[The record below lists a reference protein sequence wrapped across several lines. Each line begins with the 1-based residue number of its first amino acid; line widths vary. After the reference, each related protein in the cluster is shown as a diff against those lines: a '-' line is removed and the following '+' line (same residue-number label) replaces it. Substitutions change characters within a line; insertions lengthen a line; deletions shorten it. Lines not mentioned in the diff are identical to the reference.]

1 MQYVTLGA
9 SGIVVSRLCLGTMLF
24 GGAHARDADAQTS
37 RRMIDRF
44 RDAGGTYF
52 DTANV
57 YAGGRSEE
65 VLGSALAAHRD
76 QVVIAT
82 KGGAQLG
89 GEPRHPHAGLTR
101 TAVQSAIEA
110 SLQRLQTD
118 YIDLWY
124 VHGPDRLT
132 PIEETWAA
140 VDRAL
145 QAGKVRAVG
154 FSNFPA
160 WQAAEAVAAAPFPL
174 VAAQYQYS
182 LVARD
187 IEADFLDGFR
197 RHDIA
202 LHPWGALGQGFLSG
216 KYRSGDPPTDGRL
229 GLAETSHEEHWSRRD
244 TERNW
249 GILAA
254 VEAVAG
260 RHGATP
266 SQVALAWTLAQPTVA
281 AAIIG
286 VRRPEQLEDNLAAA
300 ALALNADDLAQLD
313 AASRPPP
320 TYPHRML
327 SVYFDRRVA

>member
-24 GGAHARDADAQTS
+24 GGSHARDADADTS

-44 RDAGGTYF
+44 LDAGGTYF

-57 YAGGRSEE
+57 YAAGRSEE
-65 VLGSALAAHRD
+65 VLGAALATRRD
-76 QVVIAT
+76 RVVIAT

-89 GEPRHPHAGLTR
+89 GEPRHPQAGLTR
-101 TAVQSAIEA
+101 TAVLSAIEA
-110 SLQRLQTD
+110 SLRRLQTD

-132 PIEETWAA
+132 GIEETWAA
-140 VDRAL
+140 VDMAM
-145 QAGKVRAVG
+145 QSGKIRAVG

-174 VAAQYQYS
+174 AAAQYQYS

-187 IEADFLDGFR
+187 IEADFVDGFA
-197 RHDIA
+197 RHGIA

-216 KYRSGDPPTDGRL
+216 KYRSGDPPTEGRL

-244 TERNW
+244 TQRNW
-249 GILAA
+249 ETLAA
-254 VEAVAG
+254 VETVAE
-260 RHGATP
+260 RHGATL
-266 SQVALAWTLAQPTVA
+266 SQVAYAWVLAQPTVG

-286 VRRPEQLEDNLAAA
+286 VRRPDQLEDNLGAAV
-300 ALALNADDLAQLD
+300 LTLDADDLARLD
-313 AASRPPP
+313 VASRPPP

-327 SVYFDRRVA
+327 SVYFDRRTG

>member
-24 GGAHARDADAQTS
+24 GGSHARDADADTS
-37 RRMIDRF
+37 QRMIDRF
-44 RDAGGTYF
+44 LDAGGTYF

-65 VLGSALAAHRD
+65 VLGTALAARRD
-76 QVVIAT
+76 RVVIAT
-82 KGGAQLG
+82 KAGAQLG

-101 TAVQSAIEA
+101 TAVLAAIEA
-110 SLQRLQTD
+110 SLRRLQTD

-140 VDRAL
+140 VEMAL

-154 FSNFPA
+154 FSNLPA

-187 IEADFLDGFR
+187 IEADFVDGFR
-197 RHDIA
+197 RHSIA

-254 VEAVAG
+254 VEAVAE

-266 SQVALAWTLAQPTVA
+266 SQVALAWALAQPTVG

-300 ALALNADDLAQLD
+300 ALVLAADDLAQLD
-313 AASRPPP
+313 AASSLPP

>member
-1 MQYVTLGA
+1 MQYVVLGA

-24 GGAHARDADAQTS
+24 GGSHARDADAQTS

-44 RDAGGTYF
+44 LDAGGTYF

-65 VLGSALAAHRD
+65 VLGEALAARRD

-82 KGGAQLG
+82 KGGAQHG
-89 GEPRHPHAGLTR
+89 GDPRHPHAGLTR
-101 TAVQSAIEA
+101 TAVLAAIEA
-110 SLQRLQTD
+110 SLRRLQTD

-140 VDRAL
+140 VDTAVR
-145 QAGKVRAVG
+145 AGKVRAVG

-174 VAAQYQYS
+174 VASQYQYS

-187 IEADFLDGFR
+187 IEAELVDGFR

-202 LHPWGALGQGFLSG
+202 MHAWGALGQGFLSG
-216 KYRSGDPPTDGRL
+216 KYRAGDPPTEGRI
-229 GLAETSHEEHWSRRD
+229 GLAETIHEEHWSHRN

-249 GILAA
+249 QILAA
-254 VEAVAG
+254 VEAVAA
-260 RHGATP
+260 RHGAKP
-266 SQVALAWTLAQPTVA
+266 SQVAYAWALAQPTIG
-281 AAIIG
+281 AAILG
-286 VRRPEQLEDNLAAA
+286 VRQPEQLEDNLGAAD
-300 ALALNADDLAQLD
+300 LNLKAEDLARLD
-313 AASRPPP
+313 AASRLPPG
-320 TYPHRML
+320 YPQRVV
-327 SVYFDRRVA
+327 SAYFDRRVA